1 MATYDNKILK
11 GDQLLVYTQKVKE
24 GLASKQNKISA
35 DNKLDYSLIANTP
48 TIPTNNNQLEN
59 GNGYQTAQ
67 QVQDAIT
74 SAISGISGFSFEI
87 VENLPATGSTSKVY
101 LKLKSPSE
109 TGDNIYTE
117 YIFVNKLLLLD
128 SKLIPILGCINPYPS
143 TTTSLFLFSTGSL
156 SICAIAPISSN
167 PVSKDKLVSE
177 SRVITYLMLMVV
189 CNVS

>member
-1 MATYDNKILK
+1 MASYDNKVLK
-11 GDQLLVYTQKVKE
+11 GDQLVVYTQKVKE
-24 GLASKQNKISA
+24 GLASKQDKISA
-35 DNKLDYSLIANTP
+35 DSKLDYSLIANTP

-59 GNGYQTAQ
+59 GKGYQTAQ

-117 YIFVNKLLLLD
+117 YIFVNNKWEVIGDTSVSLD
-128 SKLIPILGCINPYPS
+128 
-143 TTTSLFLFSTGSL
+143 FLTNTEIGQ
-156 SICAIAPISSN
+156 IWTDAQ
-167 PVSKDKLVSE
+167 
-177 SRVITYLMLMVV
+177 
-189 CNVS
+189 

>member
-24 GLASKQNKISA
+24 GLAIKQNKISA

-59 GNGYQTAQ
+59 GKGYQTAQ

-117 YIFVNKLLLLD
+117 YIFVNNKWEVIGDTSVSLD
-128 SKLIPILGCINPYPS
+128 
-143 TTTSLFLFSTGSL
+143 FLTNTEIG
-156 SICAIAPISSN
+156 
-167 PVSKDKLVSE
+167 
-177 SRVITYLMLMVV
+177 
-189 CNVS
+189 